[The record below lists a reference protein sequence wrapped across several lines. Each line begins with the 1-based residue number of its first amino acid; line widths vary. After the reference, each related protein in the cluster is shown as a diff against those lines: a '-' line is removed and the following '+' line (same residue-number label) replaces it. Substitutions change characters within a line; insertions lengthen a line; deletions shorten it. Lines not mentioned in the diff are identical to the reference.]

1 MIVAFLG
8 ALVLI
13 AGAAAYWL
21 VIRQGRARSSHPTQ
35 PTKAGGRFGA
45 VEIRTRSGACDS
57 ARTLEGQRF
66 LAKDAPAL
74 PLPACAA
81 AQCSCSF
88 AKLSD
93 RRTEG
98 RRLSQGGLAA
108 SLFAATN
115 RRAKRDRRRPAPARR
130 S

>member
-1 MIVAFLG
+1 MIVALIG
-8 ALVLI
+8 ALVLV

-21 VIRQGRARSSHPTQ
+21 VIRQSRARSSPPSQ

-45 VEIRTRSGACDS
+45 VEIRARSGACDS
-57 ARTLEGQRF
+57 ARALEGQRF
-66 LAKDAPAL
+66 LAKNAPTL
-74 PLPACAA
+74 PLPDCATT
-81 AQCSCSF
+81 QCSCSF

-93 RRTEG
+93 RRTDG
-98 RRLSQGGLAA
+98 RRLQQGGLAA
-108 SLFAATN
+108 SLYIATN